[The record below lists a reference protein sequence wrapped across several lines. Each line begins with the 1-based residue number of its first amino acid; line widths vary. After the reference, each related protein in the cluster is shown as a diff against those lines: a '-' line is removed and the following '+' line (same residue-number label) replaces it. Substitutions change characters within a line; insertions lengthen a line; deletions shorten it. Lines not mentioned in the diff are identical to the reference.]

1 MDYTKL
7 LDSYGSI
14 IESDLKEQFAQ
25 LITDGKSYHP
35 FIADTY
41 KAVEEFVL
49 RGGRRLSACST
60 LMVYKGCE

>member
-25 LITDGKSYHP
+25 LITDGRELPSIY
-35 FIADTY
+35 
-41 KAVEEFVL
+41 
-49 RGGRRLSACST
+49 RRHI
-60 LMVYKGCE
+60 